1 LQIKLA
7 NCDKIDISIAMEVQR
22 MIKLGEVQEL
32 KIKRFTS
39 VGAYLGTEK
48 DGEEIL
54 LPKNQIPEDS
64 KLGDYVE
71 VMVYNDSRDRIIA
84 STNRAKAEVGQ
95 LAHLMVVSQTKIGS
109 FLDWGLEKDLFLP
122 FSETVGSID
131 KGKEYLVGI
140 YIDKSNRICATM
152 KIKDM
157 LETDSPYKEND
168 RVKGT
173 IYSINRDI
181 GAFVAVDDKYDGLIP
196 KKELLGAYD
205 VGDTIE
211 VRVSNV
217 KEDGRLDLSLRD
229 RSHVQI
235 DKDGQV
241 ILASLKENAGYLP
254 INDYS
259 PPELI
264 REELHMSKSGFKK
277 AIGRLYREGLIVIE
291 KKGIRLK

>member
-1 LQIKLA
+1 
-7 NCDKIDISIAMEVQR
+7 